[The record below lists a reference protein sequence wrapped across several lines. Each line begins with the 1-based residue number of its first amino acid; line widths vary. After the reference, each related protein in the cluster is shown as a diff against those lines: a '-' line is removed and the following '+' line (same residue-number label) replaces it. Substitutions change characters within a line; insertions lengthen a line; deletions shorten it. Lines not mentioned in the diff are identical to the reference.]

1 MKRNVNVF
9 IAVVLCA
16 ALCGGIVWLQ
26 TASDEK
32 LGWNI
37 HDTYGEAPAY
47 SNGAAYTNATF
58 AGPSASEG
66 GVMTLSSSRSFR
78 ARTSYSYASAY
89 TSSFP
94 SLQGGAGVGSIASS
108 PNSLIASSPMGGG
121 LYTTS
126 SQTFKS
132 YGGGGNGGAMG
143 GSVSNGKSN
152 SGLSN
157 PSVQGGAGVGISP
170 IAYSTAR
177 RGDMSSASGDDL
189 AMMAAE
195 NQMASIASAA
205 NAGMGSGIYGYSS
218 VMDYASAD
226 YGQYPFIFG
235 ITGRSSVR
243 GRQNSSTPTLGEDPW
258 WKWLDS
264 WLGKTNGDGNLNGE
278 GMGHGDLGSDGYYTG
293 GYGIDKNDLDKAYED
308 FRKWCWEHGMGDI
321 PNKEQ
326 WYEWYYQTVV
336 VDNNGWYEYN
346 GHYYFWTPVGDVLP
360 LLLIALL
367 YVLLMAIK
375 SKAFRIER
383 SE

>member
-26 TASDEK
+26 TAGDEK

-66 GVMTLSSSRSFR
+66 GVMSLSPSRLLR
-78 ARTSYSYASAY
+78 ARSSYSYAGAY

-94 SLQGGAGVGSIASS
+94 SLQGGAGVGSFASS

-143 GSVSNGKSN
+143 GSMSNGKS
-152 SGLSN
+152 SSVSSN
-157 PSVQGGAGVGISP
+157 PSLQGGVGVGLSSP

-177 RGDMSSASGDDL
+177 RGDMSSASGDDM
-189 AMMAAE
+189 AMMAVE
-195 NQMASIASAA
+195 NQMASLASAA
-205 NAGMGSGIYGYSS
+205 NAGMGNSFYGYS
-218 VMDYASAD
+218 VMDYSSAAD
-226 YGQYPFIFG
+226 YGQYTGMFG
-235 ITGRSSVR
+235 GGSRSNVR
-243 GRQNSSTPTLGEDPW
+243 GRQNAGEESTYANWLRWFDQVGWAYGTANGNNYSYDSTQAQNAYNAWVATLSDNMPIPSYEE
-258 WKWLDS
+258 WLS
-264 WLGKTNGDGNLNGE
+264 WFMGGDG
-278 GMGHGDLGSDGYYTG
+278 GSHTSEKTG
-293 GYGIDKNDLDKAYED
+293 NTYSY
-308 FRKWCWEHGMGDI
+308 
-321 PNKEQ
+321 
-326 WYEWYYQTVV
+326 V
-336 VDNNGWYEYN
+336 
-346 GHYYFWTPVGDVLP
+346 PVGGILP

-367 YVLLMAIK
+367 YIVAIYLRTK
-375 SKAFRIER
+375 CRTQVND
-383 SE
+383 